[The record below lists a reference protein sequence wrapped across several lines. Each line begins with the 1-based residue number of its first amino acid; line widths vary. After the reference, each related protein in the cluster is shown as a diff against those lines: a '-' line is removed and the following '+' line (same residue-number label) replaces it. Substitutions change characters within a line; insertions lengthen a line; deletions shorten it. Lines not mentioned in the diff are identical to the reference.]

1 MSVRGV
7 IVSEVREWL
16 EGLRSLGMRPGL
28 EVTSILLSR
37 LDMPHMKFPCI
48 HVAGSNGKGSLCVI
62 LANSFTLS
70 GISCGLF
77 TSPHLCFVEE
87 RIRIDGVPISSEN
100 FDRMLSKVRDAAE
113 MKPITSP
120 SYYEATFLAAILAFA
135 DAGVD
140 RAVIE
145 TGLGGRLDAT
155 RLCQADCC
163 ILTEIALEHTEILGE
178 TLAEIAT
185 EKAAIARP
193 TGLFIARWNYDADAR
208 KAIEEAV
215 LRPTNAWWWRYDRAL
230 TIPFTEADKS
240 HRPVPDIEGFDGW
253 SSFQQDAARLAE
265 IALRF
270 FRTPMGENVEPREM
284 VSSAVMHTVWPGR
297 MQWLEHEGVP
307 ILLDAAHNPSGMNK
321 VCEQLRIQM
330 EKDIYP
336 TPGVIVFGSTPQNDI
351 VEFLNPLIEL
361 IVEGEVEHII
371 ITEPQKGRRA
381 AIPTKDL
388 AYELQSQ
395 GVSAKIEQL
404 PDPKDALIRALEVAK
419 GDPIQPI
426 LAFGSLYLVGN
437 LLRVMG
443 LDDVESMTVLRP
455 APEKQYWT

>member
-1 MSVRGV
+1 MSEIRD
-7 IVSEVREWL
+7 WL

-37 LDMPHMKFPCI
+37 LGMPHMKFPCI

-62 LANSFTLS
+62 LSNSFTLS

-87 RIRIDGVPISSEN
+87 RVRIDGVPISSDD
-100 FDRMLSKVRDAAE
+100 FDKVLFKVKEAAE
-113 MKPITSP
+113 MEPVTLP
-120 SYYEATFLAAILAFA
+120 SYYEATFLAAMVAFA
-135 DAGVD
+135 DAGID

-155 RLCQADCC
+155 RLCLADCC
-163 ILTEIALEHTEILGE
+163 VLTEIALEHTDVLGE
-178 TLAEIAT
+178 TLGEIAA

-193 TGLFIARWNYDADAR
+193 TGLFIARWNYDASVR
-208 KAIEEAV
+208 KAIEDAV
-215 LRPTNAWWWRYDRAL
+215 HRPTHACWWRYDRAM
-230 TIPFTEADKS
+230 TVPFTKADES

-265 IALRF
+265 ITLRYF
-270 FRTPMGENVEPREM
+270 SSPLTNVEPKEM

-297 MQWLEHEGVP
+297 MQWLEYEGVP
-307 ILLDAAHNPSGMNK
+307 ILLDAAHNPSGMEK
-321 VCEQLRIQM
+321 VCEQLIVQM
-330 EKDIYP
+330 ENDIHP
-336 TPGVIVFGSTPQNDI
+336 TPGIIIIGSTPQNDI

-371 ITEPQKGRRA
+371 VTEPQKGRRD
-381 AIPTKDL
+381 AIPSAEIVL
-388 AYELQSQ
+388 ELQAQ
-395 GVSAKIEQL
+395 GVLSKIEQHPL
-404 PDPKDALIRALEVAK
+404 PEDALTRALEIAK
-419 GDPIQPI
+419 SDPPQPI

-437 LLRVMG
+437 LLEVMG
-443 LDDVESMTVLRP
+443 LNDVESMTVLRP
-455 APEKQYWT
+455 APEKKYWT